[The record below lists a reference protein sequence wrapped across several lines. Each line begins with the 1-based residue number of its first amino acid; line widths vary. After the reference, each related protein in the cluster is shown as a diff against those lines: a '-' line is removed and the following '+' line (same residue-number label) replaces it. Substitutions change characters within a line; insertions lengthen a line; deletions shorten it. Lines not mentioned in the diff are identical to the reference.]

1 MKSMNYTIKDLLD
14 SNQFPGMK
22 LLNSASGGGNK
33 EISGIQIIET
43 LDMER
48 YLSGGE
54 ILMTSLKAY
63 EGVSESEFQK
73 HMEAFVKLQI
83 SGFIVKRNQQTES
96 QKRLFDLLMQYSE
109 EYHLPVI
116 EIPAD
121 MYYWGIIKY
130 VLMQIFDLKIAKLSY
145 FKTTHDNLSVL
156 LLNELDV
163 LKNIDNILQ
172 QIDRMVGNPL
182 SLYDENRNC
191 IATTDPTLT
200 GFEFAKEVEEYRPDV
215 TVAKYPYLCQK
226 RVYTEYIKKFNVYT
240 QMGFYL
246 VITEKNEALTTLD
259 FISLE
264 NAIVVLQYLLMRR
277 AAEENIAKKYHKDLG
292 YRMLNGSLT
301 NTELREVADILG
313 FKKTDEFRVITCC
326 LVPPDNAAKFTP
338 LQLETTEFVKQE
350 LLQLLPKSY
359 IYCNTN
365 QIIYIHKEQ
374 DEENEYDFRKN
385 LENIQQSI
393 QNQLIQKEIEI
404 NFVIGIGKRVKGY
417 SQLKES
423 FEDSQTAIEY
433 IDMIRT
439 VIGDKDRSVVD
450 SSKLGFFRMLAKH
463 ENKEQLWACIPE
475 SLCKLYDYDTQKKGD
490 LVDTLECFLNN
501 NQSQK
506 KTSKEMFVH
515 YRTIMYR
522 LRKIVEITGIDFS
535 NPAEMLI
542 VRNGLMLMRIVEKM

>member
-1 MKSMNYTIKDLLD
+1 MNYTIKDLLD

-22 LLNSASGGGNK
+22 LLNSASGVGNK
-33 EISGIQIIET
+33 EISGIQIVET
-43 LDMER
+43 SDMER

-63 EGVSESEFQK
+63 EGISDSEFQK
-73 HMEAFVKLQI
+73 HMEEFVKLQI

-130 VLMQIFDLKIAKLSY
+130 VLMQIFDLKIAKLFY
-145 FKTTHDNLSVL
+145 FKITHDNLSVL
-156 LLNELDV
+156 LLNELDI

-182 SLYDENRNC
+182 SLYDENKNC

-215 TVAKYPYLCQK
+215 MVAKYPYLRQA
-226 RVYTEYIKKFNVYT
+226 RVYTEYFKKFDVYT
-240 QMGFYL
+240 QMEFYL

-374 DEENEYDFRKN
+374 DEESEYDFRKN

-423 FEDSQTAIEY
+423 FEDSQIAIEY

-450 SSKLGFFRMLAKH
+450 SSKLGFFRMLAKP
-463 ENKEQLWACIPE
+463 ENKEQLWSCIPE
-475 SLCKLYDYDTQKKGD
+475 SLYKLYDYDAQKKGD

>member
-1 MKSMNYTIKDLLD
+1 MNYTIKDLLD

-43 LDMER
+43 SDMER

-215 TVAKYPYLCQK
+215 MVAKYPYLRQA
-226 RVYTEYIKKFNVYT
+226 RVYTEYIKKFDVYT
-240 QMGFYL
+240 QMRFYL

-326 LVPPDNAAKFTP
+326 LVPPDNTAKFTP

-385 LENIQQSI
+385 LKNIQQSI

-450 SSKLGFFRMLAKH
+450 FSKLGFFRMLAKP
-463 ENKEQLWACIPE
+463 ENKEQLWSCIPE
-475 SLCKLYDYDTQKKGD
+475 SLYKLYDYDTQKKGD

>member
-1 MKSMNYTIKDLLD
+1 MNYTIKDLLD

-43 LDMER
+43 SDMER

-83 SGFIVKRNQQTES
+83 SGFIVKKNQQTES

-156 LLNELDV
+156 LLNELDI

-215 TVAKYPYLCQK
+215 TVAKYPYLRQT
-226 RVYTEYIKKFNVYT
+226 RAYTEYIKKFNVYI

-374 DEENEYDFRKN
+374 DEESEYDFRKN

>member
-1 MKSMNYTIKDLLD
+1 MNYTIKDLLD

>member
-1 MKSMNYTIKDLLD
+1 MNYTIKDLLD

-156 LLNELDV
+156 LLNELDI

-215 TVAKYPYLCQK
+215 MVAKYPYLRQA
-226 RVYTEYIKKFNVYT
+226 RVYTEYIKKFDVYT
-240 QMGFYL
+240 QMCFYL

-338 LQLETTEFVKQE
+338 LQLETTDFVKQE

-463 ENKEQLWACIPE
+463 ENKEELWSCIPE

-490 LVDTLECFLNN
+490 LIDTLECFLNN

>member
-22 LLNSASGGGNK
+22 LLNSASGVGNK
-33 EISGIQIIET
+33 EISGIQIVET
-43 LDMER
+43 SDMER

-63 EGVSESEFQK
+63 EGISESEFQK
-73 HMEAFVKLQI
+73 HMEEFVKLQI

-130 VLMQIFDLKIAKLSY
+130 VLMQIFDLKIAKLFY

-156 LLNELDV
+156 LLNELDI

-191 IATTDPTLT
+191 IATTDSTLT

-215 TVAKYPYLCQK
+215 MVAKYPYLRQA
-226 RVYTEYIKKFNVYT
+226 RVYTEYIKKFDVYT

-338 LQLETTEFVKQE
+338 LQLETTDFVKQE

-463 ENKEQLWACIPE
+463 ENKEELWSCIPE

-490 LVDTLECFLNN
+490 LIDTLECFLNN

>member
-1 MKSMNYTIKDLLD
+1 
-14 SNQFPGMK
+14 
-22 LLNSASGGGNK
+22 
-33 EISGIQIIET
+33 
-43 LDMER
+43 MER

-130 VLMQIFDLKIAKLSY
+130 VLMQMFDLKIAKLSY

-182 SLYDENRNC
+182 SLYDENRKC
-191 IATTDPTLT
+191 IASTDLTLP

-215 TVAKYPYLCQK
+215 MVAKYPYLCQK

-374 DEENEYDFRKN
+374 DEESEYDFRKN
-385 LENIQQSI
+385 LENIQQNI

-450 SSKLGFFRMLAKH
+450 SSKLSFFRMLAKP
-463 ENKEQLWACIPE
+463 ENKEQLWSCIPE
-475 SLCKLYDYDTQKKGD
+475 SLYKLYDYDTQKKGD

-542 VRNGLMLMRIVEKM
+542 VRNGLMLIRIVEKM

>member
-1 MKSMNYTIKDLLD
+1 MNYTIKDLLD

-43 LDMER
+43 SDMER

-63 EGVSESEFQK
+63 EGISESEFQK

-215 TVAKYPYLCQK
+215 MVAKYPYLRQA
-226 RVYTEYIKKFNVYT
+226 RVYTEYIKKFDVYT

-301 NTELREVADILG
+301 NTELREVAGILG

-326 LVPPDNAAKFTP
+326 LIPPDNAAKFTP

-350 LLQLLPKSY
+350 LLHLLPKSY

-374 DEENEYDFRKN
+374 DEESKYDFRKN

-450 SSKLGFFRMLAKH
+450 SSKLGFFRMLAKP
-463 ENKEQLWACIPE
+463 ENKEQLWSCIPE
-475 SLCKLYDYDTQKKGD
+475 SLYKLYDYDAQKKGD

>member
-1 MKSMNYTIKDLLD
+1 MNYTIKDLLD

-43 LDMER
+43 SDMER

-63 EGVSESEFQK
+63 EGISESEFQK

-200 GFEFAKEVEEYRPDV
+200 GFKFAKEVEEYRPDV
-215 TVAKYPYLCQK
+215 MVAKYPYLRQA
-226 RVYTEYIKKFNVYT
+226 RVYTEYIKKFDVYT
-240 QMGFYL
+240 QMRFYL

-326 LVPPDNAAKFTP
+326 LVPPDNTAKFTP

-490 LVDTLECFLNN
+490 LIDTLECFLNN

>member
-1 MKSMNYTIKDLLD
+1 MNYTIKDLLD

-43 LDMER
+43 SDMER

-130 VLMQIFDLKIAKLSY
+130 VLMQICDLKIAKLSY

-191 IATTDPTLT
+191 IASTDSTLT

-215 TVAKYPYLCQK
+215 TVAKYPYLRQT

-246 VITEKNEALTTLD
+246 VITEKNEALTALD

-393 QNQLIQKEIEI
+393 QDQLIQKEIEI

-450 SSKLGFFRMLAKH
+450 SSKLGFFRMLAKP
-463 ENKEQLWACIPE
+463 ENKEQLWSCIPE
-475 SLCKLYDYDTQKKGD
+475 SLYKLYDYDTQKKGD

-506 KTSKEMFVH
+506 RTSKEMFVH

>member
-1 MKSMNYTIKDLLD
+1 MNYTIKDLLD

-22 LLNSASGGGNK
+22 LLNSASGVGNK

-43 LDMER
+43 SDMER

-73 HMEAFVKLQI
+73 HMEEFVKLQI

-145 FKTTHDNLSVL
+145 FKITHDNLSVL
-156 LLNELDV
+156 LLNELDI

-215 TVAKYPYLCQK
+215 MVAKYPYLRQA
-226 RVYTEYIKKFNVYT
+226 RVYTEYIKKFDVYT

-246 VITEKNEALTTLD
+246 IITEKNEALTTLD

-350 LLQLLPKSY
+350 LLHLLPKSY

-365 QIIYIHKEQ
+365 QIIYIHKGQ
-374 DEENEYDFRKN
+374 DEESKYDFRKN

-450 SSKLGFFRMLAKH
+450 SSKLGFFRMLAKP
-463 ENKEQLWACIPE
+463 ENKEQLWSCIPE
-475 SLCKLYDYDTQKKGD
+475 SLYKLYDYDAQKKGD

-535 NPAEMLI
+535 NPAEVLI

>member
-1 MKSMNYTIKDLLD
+1 MNYTIKDLLD

-43 LDMER
+43 SDMER

-63 EGVSESEFQK
+63 EGISESEFQK

-215 TVAKYPYLCQK
+215 MVAKYPYLRQA
-226 RVYTEYIKKFNVYT
+226 RVYTEYIKKFDVYT
-240 QMGFYL
+240 QMRFYL

-326 LVPPDNAAKFTP
+326 LVPPDNTAKFTP

-450 SSKLGFFRMLAKH
+450 SSKLGFFRMLAKP
-463 ENKEQLWACIPE
+463 ENKEQLWSCIPE
-475 SLCKLYDYDTQKKGD
+475 SLYKLYDYDTQKKGD

>member
-1 MKSMNYTIKDLLD
+1 MNYTIKDLLD

-43 LDMER
+43 SDMER

-63 EGVSESEFQK
+63 EGISESEFQK
-73 HMEAFVKLQI
+73 HMEEFVKLQI

-156 LLNELDV
+156 LLNELDI

-191 IATTDPTLT
+191 IASTDPALT
-200 GFEFAKEVEEYRPDV
+200 GFELTKEVEEYRPDV
-215 TVAKYPYLCQK
+215 TVAKYPYLRQT
-226 RVYTEYIKKFNVYT
+226 RAYTEYIKKFNVYT

-246 VITEKNEALTTLD
+246 VITEKNEALTALD

-385 LENIQQSI
+385 LENIQQNI

-450 SSKLGFFRMLAKH
+450 SSKLGFFRMLAKQ

>member
-1 MKSMNYTIKDLLD
+1 MNYTIKDLLD

-43 LDMER
+43 SDMER

-63 EGVSESEFQK
+63 EGISESEFQK

-215 TVAKYPYLCQK
+215 MVAKYPYLRQA
-226 RVYTEYIKKFNVYT
+226 RVYTEYIKKFDVYT
-240 QMGFYL
+240 QMRFYL

-326 LVPPDNAAKFTP
+326 LIPPDNAAKFTP

-350 LLQLLPKSY
+350 LLHLLPKSY

-374 DEENEYDFRKN
+374 DEESEYDFRKN
-385 LENIQQSI
+385 LENIQQNI

-450 SSKLGFFRMLAKH
+450 SSKLGFFRMLAKP
-463 ENKEQLWACIPE
+463 ENKEQLWSCIPE
-475 SLCKLYDYDTQKKGD
+475 SLYKLYDYDTQKKGD

>member
-1 MKSMNYTIKDLLD
+1 MNYTIKDLLD

-22 LLNSASGGGNK
+22 LLNSASGVGNK

-43 LDMER
+43 SDMER

-63 EGVSESEFQK
+63 EGISESEFQK
-73 HMEAFVKLQI
+73 HMEEFVKLQI

-145 FKTTHDNLSVL
+145 FKITHDNLSVL
-156 LLNELDV
+156 LLNKLDI

-191 IATTDPTLT
+191 IATTDSTLT

-215 TVAKYPYLCQK
+215 MVAKYPYLRQA
-226 RVYTEYIKKFNVYT
+226 RVYTEYIKKFDVYT

-326 LVPPDNAAKFTP
+326 LILPDNAAKFTP

-350 LLQLLPKSY
+350 LLHLLPKSY

-374 DEENEYDFRKN
+374 DEESKYDFRKN

-450 SSKLGFFRMLAKH
+450 SSKLGFFRMLAKP
-463 ENKEQLWACIPE
+463 ENKEQLWSCIPE
-475 SLCKLYDYDTQKKGD
+475 YLYKLYDYDTQKKGD